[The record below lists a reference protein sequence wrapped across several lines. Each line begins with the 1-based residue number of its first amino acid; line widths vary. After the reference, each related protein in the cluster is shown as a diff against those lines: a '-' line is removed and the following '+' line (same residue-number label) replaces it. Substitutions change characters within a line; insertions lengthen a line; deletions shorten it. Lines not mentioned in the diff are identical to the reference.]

1 MVTEF
6 QGVPLV
12 SSGSKYR
19 TEQGFA
25 AIKNGVKVC
34 HQHRGASP
42 KRKPLWLKAQIPSGG
57 SYKKVKQTVR
67 GHHLTTVCEE
77 SICPNIGEC
86 WGNGTATLMLMGAV
100 CTRACRFCAVDTG
113 NPGGWLDLDEPV
125 HAARSV
131 ELMGLTQRPKVTRAV
146 SEAAAQGDRSENA
159 EYIYG
164 KKQLREIDKRIRHL
178 RKRLEGMQI
187 IDRAPSDT
195 SKIYFGAWFELED
208 QDARKKSFRL
218 VGPDE
223 FDSSDNYI
231 SMDSP
236 LGKAVMGKA
245 VDDKITVR
253 APSGE
258 AFYTIVQV
266 SYHSL

>member
-1 MVTEF
+1 MPRYRSPT
-6 QGVPLV
+6 VP
-12 SSGSKYR
+12 SSKYI
-19 TEQGFA
+19 TPE
-25 AIKNGVKVC
+25 
-34 HQHRGASP
+34 GATTL
-42 KRKPLWLKAQIPSGG
+42 REELDDLW
-57 SYKKVKQTVR
+57 
-67 GHHLTTVCEE
+67 
-77 SICPNIGEC
+77 
-86 WGNGTATLMLMGAV
+86 
-100 CTRACRFCAVDTG
+100 
-113 NPGGWLDLDEPV
+113 
-125 HAARSV
+125 
-131 ELMGLTQRPKVTRAV
+131 LTQRPKVTRAV

-253 APSGE
+253 APNGE

-266 SYHSL
+266 SYHSLQRRDDRNFRERKS